1 MVPTN
6 VATNRKT
13 LTENCQGFSIGV
25 EKLSGVMSS
34 SVAAASKPTT
44 AGRKP
49 LNTDCTRCVCMYFMK
64 SLLMSYNI
72 VGRLVTSYSAS
83 LLSSID
89 YKVVNPL
96 LQKDIDDS
104 KEFLKKVLMS

>member
-13 LTENCQGFSIGV
+13 LTENCQRFTVGV

-64 SLLMSYNI
+64 SLLMSIMRMSEGSTNANVAVMLPNTAI
-72 VGRLVTSYSAS
+72 V
-83 LLSSID
+83 
-89 YKVVNPL
+89 
-96 LQKDIDDS
+96 
-104 KEFLKKVLMS
+104 